1 MSSPTDLDVAP
12 DGSDLLLLCEQGGS
26 VYAVTGAASATGES
40 SITQYEIGDLSR
52 LMCHNGSRGLVGI
65 AFHPD
70 FNVQTSTEGDDSMWV
85 YAYYTAVGRGDCF
98 TGKWGVDELPATAGT
113 INVLSRF
120 PLWGNPGSSAK
131 GALELDMDNEE
142 ILLETAVQ
150 MSHNHNGGDIAF
162 GSDGMLYLTL
172 GDGLSNKVKNDKG
185 LSLEQATDAL
195 FGKIIRLTPD
205 GKIPVDN
212 PYTPQNGYGG
222 AIFCG
227 SPAERNDGYSGSSKK
242 PCMEV
247 YISGL
252 RNPFRFAFHPDRNN
266 DDGTPMFFINDVGGS
281 SYERILNARRGG
293 NYGYPDV
300 KGPCTEDGCEDPE
313 KHGWDRAYHWYEHDS
328 ERVSYSEKEWA
339 IACFSSHCLLL
350 SLS

>member
-12 DGSDLLLLCEQGGS
+12 DGSDLLLMCEQGGAI
-26 VYAVTGAASATGES
+26 YAVTGAAGAADES
-40 SITQYEIGDLSR
+40 DITHYEIGDTSS

-70 FNVQTSTEGDDSMWV
+70 FNAQSSKQGDDTMWV
-85 YAYYTAVGRGDCF
+85 YTYYTAVGKGDCY
-98 TGKWGVDELPATAGT
+98 TGKWDVDELPAREGT

-120 PLWGNPGSSAK
+120 PLLGDPASTDE
-131 GALELDMDNEE
+131 GALEMDMKNEE

-185 LSLEQATDAL
+185 LPLEQATDAL

-205 GKIPVDN
+205 GNIPDDN
-212 PYTPQNGYGG
+212 PYTPRNGYDN

-227 SPAERNDGYSGSSKK
+227 KGNDGYSGSSKR

-247 YISGL
+247 YASGL
-252 RNPFRFAFHPDRNN
+252 RNPFRFAFNPDKNN
-266 DDGTPMFFINDVGGS
+266 DDGSPMFYINDVGGS
-281 SYERILNARRGG
+281 SYERILHARAGA

-300 KGPCTEDGCEDPE
+300 KGPCTEDGCEDPK
-313 KHGWDRAYHWYEHDS
+313 KHGWDRALHWYEHDS
-328 ERVSYSEKEWA
+328 ERVSVLKVST
-339 IACFSSHCLLL
+339 CLLSNDFIYL
-350 SLS
+350 HLTC